1 MYSCPVCGF
10 DKLWRP
16 ADDDLICPSCGTQF
30 GYTDA
35 NNTHSQLRQRWIDN
49 GKQWYSPVLPR
60 PLDFNPDYQ
69 LRKLHGFV
77 EAPITQDQF
86 TVVHLNQNTFEY
98 RKLGEGN
105 VEVALNWLGIGFQ
118 ATVIGQTK
126 NAIG

>member
-1 MYSCPVCGF
+1 VLFGF
-10 DKLWRP
+10 EHTL
-16 ADDDLICPSCGTQF
+16 LTNNL
-30 GYTDA
+30 DA
-35 NNTHSQLRQRWIDN
+35 FAL
-49 GKQWYSPVLPR
+49 
-60 PLDFNPDYQ
+60 
-69 LRKLHGFV
+69 V